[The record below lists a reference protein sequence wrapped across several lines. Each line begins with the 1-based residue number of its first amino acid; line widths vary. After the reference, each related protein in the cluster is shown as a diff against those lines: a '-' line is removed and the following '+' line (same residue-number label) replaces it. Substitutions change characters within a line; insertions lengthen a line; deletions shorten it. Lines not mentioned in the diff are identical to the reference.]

1 MLIYLCDA
9 MQLVS
14 ILIVLHI
21 LAAAVW
27 LLLKNRNAALIL
39 ILFGMLMTLIAWLLG
54 IPGVRQDFS
63 SYVFF
68 EVHAWVA
75 RVFSTRL
82 SGSGL
87 MVMLLFGYLAYMK
100 TLKADSAFVYVTL
113 QPLSVLRNNPNLA
126 CLFLIPI
133 GTLLSYAL
141 PSATAVGL
149 LLVATLYPV
158 LRKIGM
164 SKMSILSIIVAATLL
179 DLGLNSPNANRAAD
193 FLGMDVA
200 SYTRYQMRVIFPILI
215 IITGVYYFFG
225 RYKSRKEGYDTPVPA
240 RLAEDEDLA
249 WRKDAP
255 LYYAILPVLPLLMSV
270 VFSLVLPL
278 EAGAS
283 FLSGINGAI
292 LLSFFLSGLIDAL
305 RSRSYRKA
313 LTSMS
318 VFWRGMGNGF
328 ASVVVMIIAADIF
341 AEGLMRMGVID
352 TMVSLAESVR
362 IGKTGITVMLAAMTM
377 LSTVITGSAT
387 ASFAAYGA
395 IAPNVAFQF
404 GADPLQV
411 VLTVQMLAGFA
422 RALTPISI
430 VIIALSEAVDVPP
443 AKLVR
448 YQLAPVA
455 IVSVLTLLYLLTITL
470 I

>member
-1 MLIYLCDA
+1 

-14 ILIVLHI
+14 LLIVLNV
-21 LAAAVW
+21 LAATIW

-39 ILFGMLMTLIAWLLG
+39 ILFGMLMTLVAWLLNL
-54 IPGVRQDFS
+54 PGARQEFS
-63 SYVFF
+63 TYVFF
-68 EVHAWVA
+68 ELHAWA
-75 RVFSTRL
+75 TRVFSSRL
-82 SGSGL
+82 AGSGL
-87 MVMLLFGYLAYMK
+87 MVMLLFGYLEYMK

-126 CLFLIPI
+126 CLILIPI

-164 SKMSILSIIVAATLL
+164 SKMSILSIIVATTLL

-193 FLGMDVA
+193 FLGMDVTA
-200 SYTRYQMRVIFPILI
+200 YTRYQMQVVFPILI
-215 IITGVYYFFG
+215 IITAVYYFFG
-225 RYKSRKEGYDTPVPA
+225 RNKSRKEGYDTPVPA
-240 RLAEDEDLA
+240 RPADDDLA

-255 LYYAILPVLPLLMSV
+255 LYYALLPVLPLLLSV
-270 VFSLVLPL
+270 VFSFALPR
-278 EAGAS
+278 ESGDS

-292 LLSFFLSGLIDAL
+292 LLSFLIAGLIDAL
-305 RSRSYRKA
+305 HVRSFNKT

-328 ASVVVMIIAADIF
+328 SSVVVMIIAADIF

-362 IGKTGITVMLAAMTM
+362 IGKTGITVMLAVLTM

-411 VLTVQMLAGFA
+411 VLTVQLLTGFA

-430 VIIALSEAVDVPP
+430 VIIALAEAVDVPP
-443 AKLVR
+443 IKLVR
-448 YQLAPVA
+448 YHLVPVA
-455 IVSVLTLLYLLTITL
+455 IISLLTLIYLLTITL
-470 I
+470 L

>member
-1 MLIYLCDA
+1 MQFASLLIALN
-9 MQLVS
+9 
-14 ILIVLHI
+14 I
-21 LAAAVW
+21 LAATIW

-39 ILFGMLMTLIAWLLG
+39 ILFGMLMTLVAWLLNL
-54 IPGVRQDFS
+54 PGVRQDFGS
-63 SYVFF
+63 FVFF
-68 EVHAWVA
+68 ELHAWAA

-82 SGSGL
+82 AGSGL
-87 MVMLLFGYLAYMK
+87 MVMLLFGYLEYMK

-126 CLFLIPI
+126 CLILIPI

-164 SKMSILSIIVAATLL
+164 SKMSILSILVATTLL

-200 SYTRYQMRVIFPILI
+200 SYSRYQLQVVFPILI
-215 IITGVYYFFG
+215 IIVAVYYFFG
-225 RYKSRKEGYDTPVPA
+225 RYKARKEGYDTPAPA
-240 RLAEDEDLA
+240 SAASEEDLA
-249 WRKDAP
+249 WKKDAP
-255 LYYAILPVLPLLMSV
+255 LYYALLPVLPLLLSL
-270 VFSLVLPL
+270 VFSFTLPQ

-292 LLSFFLSGLIDAL
+292 LLSFFLAGLMDAL
-305 RSRSYRKA
+305 RGRSYKKA
-313 LTSMS
+313 LNSMS

-352 TMVSLAESVR
+352 TLVSLAGSVR
-362 IGKTGITVMLAAMTM
+362 IGKVGITVMLAALTM
-377 LSTVITGSAT
+377 FSTVITGSAT

-395 IAPNVAFQF
+395 MAPDVAFQF

-411 VLTVQMLAGFA
+411 VLTVQLLTGFA

-430 VIIALSEAVDVPP
+430 VIIALAESVDVAPI
-443 AKLVR
+443 KLVR
-448 YQLAPVA
+448 YHFVPIA
-455 IVSVLTLLYLLTITL
+455 IISLLTLIYLLTIPL

>member
-1 MLIYLCDA
+1 MLIYFCIV

-14 ILIVLHI
+14 LLIVLNV
-21 LAAAVW
+21 LAATIW

-39 ILFGMLMTLIAWLLG
+39 ILFGMLMTMFAWLLNL
-54 IPGVRQDFS
+54 PAARQEFS
-63 SYVFF
+63 TYVFF
-68 EVHAWVA
+68 ELHAWA
-75 RVFSTRL
+75 TRVFSTRL
-82 SGSGL
+82 AGSGL
-87 MVMLLFGYLAYMK
+87 MVMLLFGYLEYMK

-126 CLFLIPI
+126 CLILIPI

-141 PSATAVGL
+141 PSAAAVGL

-164 SKMSILSIIVAATLL
+164 SKMSILSIIVATTLL

-193 FLGMDVA
+193 FLGMDVTA
-200 SYTRYQMRVIFPILI
+200 YTRYQMQVVFPILI
-215 IITGVYYFFG
+215 IITVVYFFFG

-240 RLAEDEDLA
+240 RPADDDLA

-255 LYYAILPVLPLLMSV
+255 LYYALLPVLPLLLSV
-270 VFSLVLPL
+270 VFSFTLPR
-278 EAGAS
+278 ESGDS
-283 FLSGINGAI
+283 FLSSINGAI
-292 LLSFFLSGLIDAL
+292 MLSFFVAGLIDAL
-305 RSRSYRKA
+305 HVRSFNKT

-328 ASVVVMIIAADIF
+328 SSVVVMIIAADIF

-362 IGKTGITVMLAAMTM
+362 IGKTGITVMLAVLTM

-411 VLTVQMLAGFA
+411 VLTVQLLTGFA

-430 VIIALSEAVDVPP
+430 VIIALAEAVDVPP
-443 AKLVR
+443 IKLVR
-448 YQLAPVA
+448 YHLLPVG
-455 IVSVLTLLYLLTITL
+455 IISLLTLIYLLTITL
-470 I
+470 L